1 MDLGVDEQGKIW
13 FFEGNSKP
21 SKLPEQVIEDTVGIS
36 PQFLMTLQY
45 ARTLYNRRYGR
56 RPEGF
61 GKKSYIPAR

>member
-1 MDLGVDEQGKIW
+1 M
-13 FFEGNSKP
+13 
-21 SKLPEQVIEDTVGIS
+21 IEDTVGIS

-61 GKKSYIPAR
+61 EKELHTCKVKETASCNLKEFYRSL